1 MTAIAA
7 LPPRDADGFLLEQAD
22 WNEQVAGELARE
34 EGLVLTPAHRAVL
47 HMLQAAYYREHEHAP
62 AMRALVS
69 LTRRTLG
76 PEKGRSVYLLG
87 LFPGSP
93 ARVAAKIAGLPAPS
107 TACEQAHA
115 PVRAIVIVPRG
126 TSLRPSC
133 ARSGRGRRGA
143 RSLEREEARTALR
156 MILDG
161 EADPLQ
167 TGAFLMLLR
176 VKEET
181 AEEIAGFVQ
190 AARERAQLPEAPI
203 IVDLDWPT
211 YAGKRQQP
219 PWYLLSALLL
229 ATHGHRVLM
238 HGCEPHARNRLF
250 AAQALPA
257 LGIAAARD
265 WQEVREALDT
275 RRFAYA
281 PLALFSPGLQALLN
295 LRHLFGLRSPVNT
308 FVRHMNPLA
317 APATMQSLQHPAYAV
332 LHAGAARQLGSRA
345 R

>member
-1 MTAIAA
+1 MHLSA
-7 LPPRDADGFLLEQAD
+7 PSSSCP
-22 WNEQVAGELARE
+22 E
-34 EGLVLTPAHRAVL
+34 EHPF
-47 HMLQAAYYREHEHAP
+47 AP
-62 AMRALVS
+62 FV
-69 LTRRTLG
+69 RTL
-76 PEKGRSVYLLG
+76 
-87 LFPGSP
+87 
-93 ARVAAKIAGLPAPS
+93 
-107 TACEQAHA
+107 
-115 PVRAIVIVPRG
+115 
-126 TSLRPSC
+126 
-133 ARSGRGRRGA
+133 GRGRRGA
-143 RSLEREEARTALR
+143 RSLEREEARTALG

-229 ATHGHRVLM
+229 AAHGHRVLM

-257 LGIAAARD
+257 LGFAPARD

-308 FVRHMNPLA
+308 FVRHINPLA

-332 LHAGAARQLGSRA
+332 LHAGAARQLGQPRALIFRGEGGECELRPNADSRCILLEGDVQRETGFTRQLAERGDTAIVPDVALLPALWNGRTEDAYGEAAVIGTAAAALLALGGANDADAALALA
-345 R
+345 RDYWRRRGPWPGDTP